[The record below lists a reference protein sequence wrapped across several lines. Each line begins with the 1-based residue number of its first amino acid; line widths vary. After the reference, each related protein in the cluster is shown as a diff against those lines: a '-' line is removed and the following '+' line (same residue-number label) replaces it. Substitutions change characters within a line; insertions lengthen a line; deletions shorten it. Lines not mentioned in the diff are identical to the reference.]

1 MLTNVDLG
9 EGKLLCLLAEKIKVS
24 LCHQFQVYCFLFQLF
39 EDKNLRVDIAE
50 GRRDQKGGG
59 RGGRGGGRGGGG
71 GWDQDSGYRGGGGKN
86 ILLILKVPPIICSRR
101 QFQILPLFQK

>member
-1 MLTNVDLG
+1 MLPIYNL
-9 EGKLLCLLAEKIKVS
+9 
-24 LCHQFQVYCFLFQLF
+24 FFFFFQLF

-86 ILLILKVPPIICSRR
+86 ILSTLKAPPLIYSRQQLQRIIDTCYG
-101 QFQILPLFQK
+101 